1 MILQHCATQPEATS
15 QHRFSFDA
23 AQGLP
28 MIKTFK
34 SASVVAALAAL
45 TLVVPASALA
55 QTGSAGAPG
64 AAQSSSDAP
73 LALSEPR
80 NTTAVSYDDI
90 TATVR
95 PWIMALPGVRGVLTV
110 DGSPNL
116 LRVIA
121 DRTYTVN
128 LEQVHARLNVPGADR
143 DEEYGRFMGALQNT
157 LAANDPFKPE
167 AFRTILRPTA
177 AIDEFEVIT
186 GVNGVRNVVVRREI
200 LPGIEEVVV
209 AEQRTSIAFLPA
221 ARLQDLGLDAEAA
234 FALGRANLVDVART
248 ATWAEEDGIRIATI
262 DGVFEP
268 SLMVVD
274 PLWDQLAADM
284 GGPVAV
290 AVPVRGRILV
300 ARADQPDMLARL
312 KARAAAEAT
321 GDLAISPQV
330 FLRTADGWVVAP

>member
-1 MILQHCATQPEATS
+1 MITRHCAMHTDAVS
-15 QHRFSFDA
+15 QHRFSFHA
-23 AQGLP
+23 SQGLP
-28 MIKTFK
+28 MIKTF
-34 SASVVAALAAL
+34 SAVPVLAALAAL
-45 TLVVPASALA
+45 AFAVP
-55 QTGSAGAPG
+55 GSAGAQSAP
-64 AAQSSSDAP
+64 AAASAADGP
-73 LALSEPR
+73 LSLSAPR
-80 NTTAVSYDDI
+80 NETAVSYDDI

-95 PWIMALPGVRGVLTV
+95 PWILALPGVRGVLTV
-110 DGSPNL
+110 EGSPNL

-128 LEQVHARLNVPGADR
+128 LEQVHARLNVAGADR
-143 DEEYGRFMGALQNT
+143 DEEYGRFMSAFQNT
-157 LAANDPFKPE
+157 LAANDPFKPD

-177 AIDEFEVIT
+177 AIDEFEIIT

-221 ARLQDLGLDAEAA
+221 ARLQDLGLTVDGA
-234 FALGRANLVDVART
+234 FLLGRTNLLDVART

-274 PLWDQLAADM
+274 PLWEQLAGDM
-284 GGPVAV
+284 GGPLAV
-290 AVPVRGRILV
+290 AVPVRGRLLV
-300 ARADQPDMLARL
+300 ARADQPEMLARL
-312 KARAAAEAT
+312 KTRAAAESA

>member
-1 MILQHCATQPEATS
+1 MIKS
-15 QHRFSFDA
+15 FSAVSVLAAMAVLASAVPGAAA
-23 AQGLP
+23 AQSV
-28 MIKTFK
+28 
-34 SASVVAALAAL
+34 SA
-45 TLVVPASALA
+45 P
-55 QTGSAGAPG
+55 
-64 AAQSSSDAP
+64 AAQSSGDGP
-73 LALSEPR
+73 LALGAPR
-80 NTTAVSYDDI
+80 NTTEVSYDDI

-95 PWIMALPGVRGVLTV
+95 PWILALPGVRGVLTV
-110 DGSPNL
+110 EGSPNL

-128 LEQVHARLNVPGADR
+128 LEQVHARLNVAGADR
-143 DEEYGRFMGALQNT
+143 DEEYGRFMSAFQNT
-157 LAANDPFKPE
+157 LAANDPFKPA

-177 AIDEFEVIT
+177 AIDEFEIIT

-221 ARLQDLGLDAEAA
+221 ARLQDLGLTVDGA
-234 FALGRANLVDVART
+234 FLLGRSNLLDVART

-274 PLWDQLAADM
+274 PLWEQLAGDM
-284 GGPVAV
+284 GGPLAV
-290 AVPVRGRILV
+290 AVPVRGRLLV
-300 ARADQPDMLARL
+300 ARADEPAMLARL
-312 KARAAAEAT
+312 KARAAAEST

>member
-1 MILQHCATQPEATS
+1 
-15 QHRFSFDA
+15 
-23 AQGLP
+23 
-28 MIKTFK
+28 MIKSFP
-34 SASVVAALAAL
+34 AIPVLAAFAALALA
-45 TLVVPASALA
+45 VP
-55 QTGSAGAPG
+55 GSA
-64 AAQSSSDAP
+64 AAQPAADAP
-73 LALSEPR
+73 LSLSAPR
-80 NTTAVSYDDI
+80 NAVDVSFDDI

-95 PWIMALPGVRGVLTV
+95 PWILALPGVRGVLAV
-110 DGSPNL
+110 EGSPNL

-128 LEQVHARLNVPGADR
+128 LEQVHARLNVPGANR
-143 DEEYGRFMGALQNT
+143 DEEYGRFMSALQNT

-177 AIDEFEVIT
+177 AIDEFEIIT

-221 ARLQDLGLDAEAA
+221 ARLQDLGLTVEGA
-234 FALGRANLVDVART
+234 FLLGRTNLLDVART

-274 PLWDQLAADM
+274 PLWEQLSSDM
-284 GGPVAV
+284 GGPLAV

-300 ARADQPDMLARL
+300 ARADQPGMLARL
-312 KARAAAEAT
+312 KARAQTEST

>member
-1 MILQHCATQPEATS
+1 MITRHCAMHTDAVS
-15 QHRFSFDA
+15 QHWFSFDA
-23 AQGLP
+23 SQGLP
-28 MIKTFK
+28 MIKTF
-34 SASVVAALAAL
+34 SAVPVLAALAAL
-45 TLVVPASALA
+45 AFAVPG
-55 QTGSAGAPG
+55 TAGAQSAPQTAP
-64 AAQSSSDAP
+64 AAQSAADGP
-73 LALSEPR
+73 LVLGAPR
-80 NTTAVSYDDI
+80 NTTEVSYDDI

-95 PWIMALPGVRGVLTV
+95 PWIMALPGVRGVLSV

-128 LEQVHARLNVPGADR
+128 LEQVHARLNVAGADR
-143 DEEYGRFMGALQNT
+143 DEEYGRFMSAFQNT

-177 AIDEFEVIT
+177 AIDEFEIIT

-221 ARLQDLGLDAEAA
+221 ARLQDLGLTVDGA
-234 FALGRANLVDVART
+234 FLLGRTNLLDVART

-274 PLWDQLAADM
+274 PLWEQLSTDM

-290 AVPVRGRILV
+290 AVPVRGRLLV
-300 ARADQPDMLARL
+300 ARADQPEMLARL
-312 KARAAAEAT
+312 KTRAAAEST
-321 GDLAISPQV
+321 GDLAISPLV
-330 FLRTADGWVVAP
+330 FVRTGDGWVVAP